1 KIDAYLK
8 SIDNNLDI
16 LTVNANARYEKDMT
30 ELERHVTNNVNNVTN
45 NRNVQPVINGGINIT
60 CPGITSQEVARQ
72 VCVELDNMFNGMH
85 LDAEQ
90 RSRMR

>member
-1 KIDAYLK
+1 
-8 SIDNNLDI
+8 IDNNLDI

-60 CPGITSQEVARQ
+60 CPGVTSKEVAQQ
-72 VCVELDNMFNGMH
+72 VGVEVGRIFNGMH